1 MANSNTPIIHHC
13 FRNYAYSEDRKI
25 AFLYS
30 PCDTPPHQHTDFYEF
45 TLVTY
50 GSFINEYEG
59 QKLNLPKN
67 TLILFRKGEQHSI
80 WQEQPGS
87 IHFSFIVEQDYF
99 ESMFS
104 RYFPGKDI
112 SSLGKYQM
120 RTLSESEGGFLTDLS
135 TRLLDNTSQENRDSL
150 SHLFLFDALT
160 FCLMPEQVNTELKG
174 SHIYVEKLLNRLN
187 NYFYLHYSVSEI
199 YKDYPIA
206 QSSLISLFK
215 KRTGYTIVQYHTRK
229 KMEYAAQLLNHSGS
243 SITEVGT
250 MLNFSSLSHFSKL
263 FRAQYGVSPKEYQQ
277 LHSRYWLPDEND
289 EPF

>member
-1 MANSNTPIIHHC
+1 MVNSNPPILLHT
-13 FRNYAYSEDRKI
+13 FRSYAYSEDSKI

-30 PCDTPPHQHTDFYEF
+30 PCDTPLHRHTDFYEF

-50 GSFINEYEG
+50 GCFINEYRGKKFE
-59 QKLNLPKN
+59 LPKN
-67 TLILFRKGEQHSI
+67 TLILFRKSEQHSI

-104 RYFPGKDI
+104 RYFPSKDI

-120 RTLSESEGGFLTDLS
+120 CTLPESEGEFLTDLS
-135 TRLLDNTSQENRDSL
+135 TKLLDNTSQENRDLL

-160 FCLMPEQVNTELKG
+160 FCLVPKRVNTELKG

-243 SITEVGT
+243 SITEVAI
-250 MLNFSSLSHFSKL
+250 MLNFSSISHFSKL
-263 FRAQYGVSPKEYQQ
+263 FREQYGISPKKYQQ
-277 LHSRYWLPDEND
+277 LHSRYWLPDEN
-289 EPF
+289 EKPF